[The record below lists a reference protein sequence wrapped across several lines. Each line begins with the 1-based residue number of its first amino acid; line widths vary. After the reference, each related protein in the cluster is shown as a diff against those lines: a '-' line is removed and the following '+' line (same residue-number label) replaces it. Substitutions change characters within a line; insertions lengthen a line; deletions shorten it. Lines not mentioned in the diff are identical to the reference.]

1 MGKSDR
7 KYSQDDDNDI
17 TDSDGGNDSDFS
29 PKIKETRQENSKEKR
44 HNYNVPR
51 RKCEGVKKDGKLKI
65 KIKNRNRKTTR
76 SRSISRTPPQ
86 TTAPRRKTPNDSLPT
101 VKTSTIVKHTR
112 PQFIN
117 NRESNLIP
125 FHNQNEP
132 NQKIISLQKKVNEI
146 LKVLSKPLP
155 DSFRRIGSTF
165 VVENSYQPPVGVL
178 LTMLM
183 KAAIDE
189 IPTRNTSV
197 SIILMILIRD

>member
-7 KYSQDDDNDI
+7 KYSQNDDNDI

-44 HNYNVPR
+44 HNHNVPR
-51 RKCEGVKKDGKLKI
+51 RKSEGVKKDGKLKV

-101 VKTSTIVKHTR
+101 TKTSTIVKHTR
-112 PQFIN
+112 PPFIN

-146 LKVLSKPLP
+146 LKVHSKPLP
-155 DSFRRIGSTF
+155 GNFRRIGSTF
-165 VVENSYQPPVGVL
+165 VVEHSYQPPVGVL

-183 KAAIDE
+183 QAAIDE
-189 IPTRNTSV
+189 IPTRSTSV
-197 SIILMILIRD
+197 SILL

>member
-51 RKCEGVKKDGKLKI
+51 RKSEGVKKDGKLKI

-146 LKVLSKPLP
+146 LKVHSEPLP

-165 VVENSYQPPVGVL
+165 VVEYSYQPPVGVL

-197 SIILMILIRD
+197 SIILMILI

>member
-44 HNYNVPR
+44 HNHNVPR
-51 RKCEGVKKDGKLKI
+51 RKSEGVKKDGKLKV

-86 TTAPRRKTPNDSLPT
+86 TTAPRRKTANDSLQT

-125 FHNQNEP
+125 FHNQSEP

-146 LKVLSKPLP
+146 LKVHSEPLP
-155 DSFRRIGSTF
+155 DIFRRIGSTF
-165 VVENSYQPPVGVL
+165 VVEHSYQPPVGVL

-189 IPTRNTSV
+189 IPTRTTSV